1 MNRASLVL
9 AYGLLA
15 ATAFAFAC
23 VELAL
28 SAAAPSP
35 LPGWMAV
42 IVPAV
47 AVVYFGAGIAAALR
61 RPANRMGPLMIFG
74 GLVWL
79 IAGLVNTGRAPLVA
93 AGLIVQTV
101 PLAIVVHLLHAFA
114 SGRIRGRASLATV
127 AAGYFVCTAMQ
138 APQFLFG
145 GGPEGPATVL
155 QVAYEPRVA
164 EIAQWAQWAA
174 GSVVMVTTAAILWQ
188 RWRAVAPAR
197 RHGVAPVLGYGIFA
211 VLSVP
216 VSGHFISELSVS
228 DPWLPWAITAQ
239 LAAVA
244 AVPLAFLATMLGGGF
259 GRTLAIDELPAR
271 IAAGDGGRPSV
282 TEALAATL
290 GDPTLEFGLWL
301 PARGAFVDAAG
312 EPVAVPPER
321 PGRVAVEV
329 AGDDAEPLGAI
340 VYDATLIGDRGLVE
354 AAARVV
360 ALALDRQRLADDLRT
375 RAVTARDDE
384 RRRLARDLHDGLQ
397 TRLLLLAMSANELR
411 EGPAAGA
418 ADRERLAQLERG
430 LAGAVE
436 ELRTFAHGILP
447 AVLVERGIYAA
458 VDELAGSYPGVVER
472 QIDLG
477 AERPPAAVETTA
489 YFVLSEALANA
500 LKHAGAERV
509 RIGLARANGTLTI
522 EVEDDG
528 RGGAAPR
535 GGIRDRVD
543 ALGGRIEVRSPP
555 GGGTVL
561 RAELPC
567 GS

>member
-1 MNRASLVL
+1 MNRTSLVL
-9 AYGLLA
+9 ADALLG
-15 ATAFAFAC
+15 ATALGFAC

-28 SAAAPSP
+28 SASAPSL
-35 LPGWMAV
+35 LPGWMAA
-42 IVPAV
+42 IVPTV

-61 RPANRMGPLMIFG
+61 RPANLMGPLMICG
-74 GLVWL
+74 GFAWL
-79 IAGLVNTGRAPLVA
+79 IAGLVNTGQQPLVA
-93 AGLIVQTV
+93 AGLIVQTL

-114 SGRIRGRASLATV
+114 SGRLRGRASLVTV
-127 AAGYFVCTAMQ
+127 AAGYFVCTVMQ

-155 QVAYEPRVA
+155 QIAYEPRVA
-164 EIAQWAQWAA
+164 EIAQWAQWVA
-174 GSVVMVTTAAILWQ
+174 GSAVMVSTAAILWR
-188 RWRAVAPAR
+188 RWRVVAPAR
-197 RHGVAPVLGYGIFA
+197 RRGVAPLLGYGIFA
-211 VLSVP
+211 VLFVP
-216 VSGHFISELSVS
+216 VSGHFISELSVT
-228 DPWLPWAITAQ
+228 DPWLPWTITAQ

-259 GRTLAIDELPAR
+259 GRTLAIDQLPAR
-271 IAAGDGGRPSV
+271 IAAGAGGRTLV

-290 GDPTLEFGLWL
+290 GDPSLEFALWL
-301 PARGAFVDAAG
+301 PARGRFVDAAG
-312 EPVAVPPER
+312 EPVVVPPEQ
-321 PGRVAVEV
+321 PGRIAVEV
-329 AGDDAEPLGAI
+329 AGAHGEPLGAI
-340 VYDATLIGDRGLVE
+340 VYDSTLIADQGVVE

-360 ALALDRQRLADDLRT
+360 ALALDRERLAGDLRT
-375 RAVTARDDE
+375 RAVSARDDE

-411 EGPAAGA
+411 ERPEAAAG
-418 ADRERLAQLERG
+418 DRERLAQLEHG
-430 LAGAVE
+430 LTGAIE

-447 AVLVERGIYAA
+447 PVLVERGIYAA
-458 VDELAGSYPGVVER
+458 ADELAGSHPGVVER
-472 QIDLG
+472 EIDFD

-509 RIGLARANGTLTI
+509 RLSLARQNGTLLI

-543 ALGGRIEVRSPP
+543 ALGGRIDVRSPL
-555 GGGTVL
+555 GGGTLL

>member
-1 MNRASLVL
+1 MNRASLVP

-15 ATAFAFAC
+15 ATALVLAC

-28 SAAAPSP
+28 SASTPSP
-35 LPGWMAV
+35 LPAWMSA

-47 AVVYFGAGIAAALR
+47 AVVYVGAGVAAALR
-61 RPANRMGPLMIFG
+61 RPANRMGPLMILG
-74 GLVWL
+74 GLIWL
-79 IAGLVNTGRAPLVA
+79 VAGLVNTGRAPLVA
-93 AGLIVQTV
+93 AGLIAQTV

-114 SGRIRGRASLATV
+114 SGRVRGRASLATV
-127 AAGYFVCTAMQ
+127 IAAYFVCTVMQ

-145 GGPEGPATVL
+145 GGAEGPTTVL
-155 QVAYEPRVA
+155 QIADEPRVA

-174 GSVVMVTTAAILWQ
+174 GSVVMVTTAAILWR
-188 RWRAVAPAR
+188 RWRAVDPAR
-197 RHGVAPVLGYGIFA
+197 RRGVAPVLGYGIFA
-211 VLSVP
+211 VLFVP
-216 VSGHFISELSVS
+216 ASGHFISELSVT
-228 DPWLPWAITAQ
+228 DPWLPWTITAQ
-239 LAAVA
+239 LAVVA

-271 IAAGDGGRPSV
+271 IAAGAGGRPLV

-290 GDPTLEFGLWL
+290 GDPSLEFALWL
-301 PARGAFVDAAG
+301 PASGRFVDAAG
-312 EPVAVPPER
+312 EPIAVPPAD

-329 AGDDAEPLGAI
+329 AAAGGEPLGTI
-340 VYDATLIGDRGLVE
+340 VYDSTLIADQGVVE

-360 ALALDRQRLADDLRT
+360 ALALDRERLADDLRT

-411 EGPAAGA
+411 ERPAAGA
-418 ADRERLAQLERG
+418 GDRERLAQLERG

-436 ELRTFAHGILP
+436 ELRTFAHGLLP
-447 AVLVERGIYAA
+447 PVLVERGIYAA
-458 VDELAGSYPGVVER
+458 ADELAASHPGVVER
-472 QIDLG
+472 QIEFE
-477 AERPPAAVETTA
+477 AERPPAAVETSA

-509 RIGLARANGTLTI
+509 RLSLARANGTLLI

-535 GGIRDRVD
+535 GTIRDRVD
-543 ALGGRIEVRSPP
+543 ALGGRMDVRSPP
-555 GGGTVL
+555 GGGTLL